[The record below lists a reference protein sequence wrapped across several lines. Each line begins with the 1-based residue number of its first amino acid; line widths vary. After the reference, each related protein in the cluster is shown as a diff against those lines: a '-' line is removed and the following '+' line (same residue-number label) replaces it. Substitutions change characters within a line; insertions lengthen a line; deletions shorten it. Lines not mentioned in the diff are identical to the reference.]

1 MAGLRDCLI
10 TVFFFLYIHPHFE
23 RLAEFWGNHKE
34 SYKAVVAIKL
44 FYKVRKVVMTTRFK
58 LCRKGLLLRTVIYE
72 ASCIRVTILLR

>member
-1 MAGLRDCLI
+1 MQV
-10 TVFFFLYIHPHFE
+10 VFFFYTYTPTL

-44 FYKVRKVVMTTRFK
+44 FYKVRKVMTTRFK

-72 ASCIRVTILLR
+72 ASCIRVTIISATIS